1 MFTTLVAAMVWTV
14 YGLVMMV
21 ECLKGTPPSWV
32 HIFIPL
38 CIVILNRWVDYIA
51 EVHK

>member
-1 MFTTLVAAMVWTV
+1 MLSTLVATMVWTI

-21 ECLKGTPPSWV
+21 GCLKGAPPSWV

-38 CIVILNRWVDYIA
+38 CIVILNRWVDYIVKA
-51 EVHK
+51 GK